1 MWRTVKLGDLCD
13 ISIGKTPSRGD
24 KRFWDKEK
32 QTDNVWLSIA
42 DLTSVSGKYIS
53 DSKEYVSDEGANLFK
68 PVPSNT
74 LVMSFKLSIGRLAF
88 TQCEL
93 RTNEAIAA
101 LPIKDESI
109 VSKEF
114 LYHYL
119 SSMDWNAIASND
131 EKVKGKTLNKKKL
144 NALEVV
150 LPLLSEQ
157 QRIVAKLDAAFAEI
171 DRAIDVAESK
181 YTEVEKL
188 KAALLA
194 SALRGEDWT
203 TVKLGDVCELVGG
216 GTPSKKNAAFYGGE
230 IPWATVRD
238 MHSDELQETELKIT
252 ELGLNSSS
260 SKVIPANNVVIASRV
275 GLGKVCLLAQDT
287 AINQDLRG
295 VLPKAKNT
303 IDARYLFYWFKSIE
317 QTIIS
322 SGRGATVHG
331 VTLPFLKALELPLP
345 PLPEQH
351 RIVAKLDA
359 AFAEIDKSTESIS
372 EAKAHY
378 LALKS
383 AMLAQE
389 LQPPE
394 SKAA

>member
-345 PLPEQH
+345 PLPEQQ

-359 AFAEIDKSTESIS
+359 AFAEIDKSAESIS
-372 EAKAHY
+372 EARASY

-383 AMLAQE
+383 AILAQE